1 MSKLGD
7 GGMGV
12 VYEAEDTRLNRR
24 VAIKFLPDE
33 MASSPAAR
41 ERFQREARAA
51 SALNHPNICTI
62 HDVGEVPGGNGYP
75 PRPYLVMEKLDGQT
89 LRQRIHGK
97 PLPNDLL
104 LDLAIEI
111 ADALDAAH
119 QAGIVHRDIK
129 PANIFVTTR
138 QQAKILDFGL
148 AKRTGKNARG
158 LGEDEETL
166 ATNEL
171 LVTAPG
177 STVGT
182 IAYMSPEQARGE
194 ELDARTDLFSFGAVL
209 HEMATG
215 RQAFS
220 GNTAAATFDAILNR
234 PTAPAPSFNP
244 ELPPGLEPILQ
255 RLLEKDRE
263 LRFQSAA
270 DARAE
275 LKRLRRS
282 SDAIKS
288 QIQPP
293 APSAAGSTPG
303 ETIASNAGGPGVM
316 ANPATMATATGAT
329 AVSDSQM
336 LAAVARKHRRLLA
349 GAGVGLLAIAA
360 AGGWGLWHWLH
371 APAAPAPA
379 GPIQVEAL
387 TRKGNFGAAVIS
399 PDGRYVAYV
408 REEQGKQ
415 ALWMRQVAARS
426 AVQIEAPGVYHY
438 VGLTFG
444 PGGNHL
450 YVTHYD
456 GARHPGY
463 NGLYK
468 LPALGGPMRLILDN
482 VDTAVSFSPHGAHFA
497 FVRHGQREDK
507 LMTAEANGSGEKTIF
522 TARFPL
528 QLQHAP
534 AWSPDGRHLALA
546 VQSLAHGI
554 SETIQI
560 MSVAGGPPARLTH
573 RTLGWVQSLSW
584 LPGGKGLIANA
595 SYTLAGEI
603 GGQILRIDY
612 PSGHITPLTDGLGT
626 YIGTSLTAPGHILL
640 TSRLSLRGGIWTG
653 RRGGSFTRLGNSGGL
668 GLAGVTWTPGG
679 RHLISVQL
687 RRRGLNLAEVSLAD
701 DSVRLLTH
709 HGSAMQPAI
718 SPDGKYLSYVTLR
731 HGITIRQMPLG
742 GENPGSGAQDLMPG
756 QFAVSPLY
764 SATGKTLYFDSVLM
778 GQPVVRGLNLATH
791 AVRNISDISCYLI
804 ALSPHGHRLSCW
816 GHDPKTHALAIAIVA
831 LNGKAQPFWAAIPN
845 TASNGGAN
853 EPPAW
858 LSSHAISCVCGGALH
873 NLYALP
879 LPGGPARAITHF
891 QHRNIEQYAV
901 SRQGQIALR
910 RATAR
915 LRLVLIRHIPD

>member
-33 MASSPAAR
+33 LASSPAAR

-75 PRPYLVMEKLDGQT
+75 PRPYLVMEKLEGQT

-194 ELDARTDLFSFGAVL
+194 ELDARTDLFSFGVVL

-234 PTAPAPSFNP
+234 PTAPAPSLNP

-282 SDAIKS
+282 SDSLKAQTQSRTQPVAGAIS
-288 QIQPP
+288 GETP
-293 APSAAGSTPG
+293 AYNASGQATAVTPGTASTPAAG
-303 ETIASNAGGPGVM
+303 
-316 ANPATMATATGAT
+316 
-329 AVSDSQM
+329 AVSDSQL
-336 LAAVARKHRRLLA
+336 LATVARKHRGLLA
-349 GAGVGLLAIAA
+349 GAGAGLLAIAA

-371 APAAPAPA
+371 APATPAAA

-507 LMTAEANGSGEKTIF
+507 LLTAEANGSGEKTIF

-528 QLQHAP
+528 QLLHAP

-640 TSRLSLRGGIWTG
+640 SSRLSLRGGIWMG
-653 RRGGSFTRLGNSGGL
+653 RRGGSFTRLPHSGRL
-668 GLAGVTWTPGG
+668 GLAGLTWTPGG

-742 GENPGSGAQDLMPG
+742 GENPGAGAQDLMPG

-831 LNGKAQPFWAAIPN
+831 LNGQAKPFWAAIPN

-873 NLYALP
+873 NLYAIP